1 MSGPPG
7 VLYLVPYLTDPAV
20 RRRLRMLRAGGAG
33 PVTAAGFRRSAEP
46 VSEIDGVPV
55 LDLGRTEDGRLGRR
69 LVTLA
74 GARATLGRWG
84 RRLDRPDVVL
94 ARSLEALVLA
104 RAYRDRFAPDASL
117 VYETLDVHG
126 LLLGD
131 RLPSR
136 ALRAVEARAL
146 RECSALVTSSPGFI
160 REYFARHH
168 EVVPPV
174 VLAENKVLA
183 TEVGPLPAVPERPDG
198 PPWTIGW
205 FGLLRCP
212 RSLSLLVALCRRFPG
227 LVEVEIRG
235 RPAASLRADLAAV
248 AAATPGM
255 TFHGPYDRATDLPRI
270 YSEVQF
276 SWTADFLETGANS
289 DWLLP
294 NRLYEAG
301 PFGCVPIAPAEGET
315 GRWLAARDAGV
326 RLPEP
331 WEQTLPQWLEGLT
344 VEAYRDVRDRSRA
357 VPVSDFVDDDDQAA
371 DFVARISGARAT
383 SRG

>member
-1 MSGPPG
+1 
-7 VLYLVPYLTDPAV
+7 
-20 RRRLRMLRAGGAG
+20 
-33 PVTAAGFRRSAEP
+33 
-46 VSEIDGVPV
+46 V
-55 LDLGRTEDGRLGRR
+55 LDLGRTEDGRLGHR
-69 LVTLA
+69 LVRLA
-74 GARATLGRWG
+74 GARAGLGRWG
-84 RRLDRPDVVL
+84 RRVERPDVVL

-104 RAYRDRFAPDASL
+104 RAYRDRFAPGASL
-117 VYETLDVHG
+117 VYESLDIHG

-136 ALRAVEARAL
+136 VLRAVEARAL
-146 RECSALVTSSPGFI
+146 RECSALVTSSPGFV

-168 EVVPPV
+168 AVVPPV

-183 TEVGPLPAVPERPDG
+183 TEIGPLPALLPRPDG

-212 RSLSLLVALCRRFPG
+212 RSLALLAALCRRFPG
-227 LVEVEIRG
+227 RVRVEIRG
-235 RPAASLRADLAAV
+235 RPAASLGADLVSV

-276 SWTADFLETGANS
+276 SWTADFLEAGANS

-301 PFGCVPIAPAEGET
+301 PFGCVPIAPADGET
-315 GRWLAARDAGV
+315 GRWLAARNAGV
-326 RLPEP
+326 RLSEP

-344 VEAYRDVRDRSRA
+344 VETYRA
-357 VPVSDFVDDDDQAA
+357 VRARSCAVPTSDFVDDDGQAA
-371 DFVARISGARAT
+371 DFVARISRTRAT
-383 SRG
+383 SAR

>member
-1 MSGPPG
+1 
-7 VLYLVPYLTDPAV
+7 
-20 RRRLRMLRAGGAG
+20 
-33 PVTAAGFRRSAEP
+33 
-46 VSEIDGVPV
+46 V

-69 LVTLA
+69 LVSMA
-74 GARATLGRWG
+74 GARVGLGRWG
-84 RRLDRPDVVL
+84 RRVQRPDVVL

-104 RAYRDRFAPDASL
+104 RAYRSRFAPGAAL
-117 VYETLDVHG
+117 VYESLDIHG

-131 RLPSR
+131 GLPAR
-136 ALRAVEARAL
+136 ALRAVEGRAL
-146 RECSALVTSSPGFI
+146 RECSALVTSSPGFV

-168 EVVPPV
+168 AVVPPV

-183 TEVGPLPAVPERPDG
+183 SEVAALPGLPPRPGG

-212 RSLSLLVALCRRFPG
+212 RSLSLLTELCRRSPG
-227 LVEVEIRG
+227 RVRVEVRG
-235 RPAASLRADLAAV
+235 KPAASLGADLAAV

-270 YSEVQF
+270 YSEVHF
-276 SWTADFLETGANS
+276 SWTADFSEPGANS

-301 PFGCVPIAPAEGET
+301 PSGCVPIAPAGGET

-331 WEQTLPQWLEGLT
+331 WERTLPEWLEGLT
-344 VEAYRDVRDRSRA
+344 PESYRTVRDRSLA
-357 VPVSDFVDDDDQAA
+357 VPLADFVDDDAQAA
-371 DFVARISGARAT
+371 DFVARISGDRAAPAR
-383 SRG
+383 

>member
-1 MSGPPG
+1 MSAPRG
-7 VLYLVPYLTDPAV
+7 VLYVVPYLTDPAV
-20 RRRLRMLRAGGAG
+20 RRRLRMLRVGGAA
-33 PVTAAGFRRSAEP
+33 PVAAVGFRRGGDP
-46 VSEIDGVPV
+46 VRDIDGVPV
-55 LDLGRTEDGRLGRR
+55 LDLGRTEDGRLARR
-69 LVTLA
+69 VVTLA
-74 GARATLGRWG
+74 RARAELGRWG
-84 RRLDRPDVVL
+84 RLVERPDVVL

-104 RAYRDRFAPDASL
+104 RAYRDRFAPGASL
-117 VYETLDVHG
+117 VYESLDVHA

-146 RECSALVTSSPGFI
+146 RECSALVTSSPGFV
-160 REYFARHH
+160 REYYARHH
-168 EVVPPV
+168 AVVPPV

-183 TEVGPLPAVPERPDG
+183 GEVGSLPVRPERPDG

-212 RSLSLLVALCRRFPG
+212 RSLALLTELCRRFPG
-227 LVEVEIRG
+227 RVRVEIRG
-235 RPAASLRADLAAV
+235 RPAASLGADLAAA

-255 TFHGPYDRATDLPRI
+255 TFHGPYDRAADLPRI
-270 YSEVQF
+270 YSEVHF
-276 SWTADFLETGANS
+276 SWTADFLEAGANS

-301 PFGCVPIAPAEGET
+301 PFGCVPIAPAAVET

-344 VEAYRDVRDRSRA
+344 VESYRAVRDRTLA
-357 VPVSDFVDDDDQAA
+357 VPMSAFVDDDDQAA
-371 DFVARISGARAT
+371 DFVARISGARPA
-383 SRG
+383 SAR